1 MTEKDLKDL
10 YENGN
15 LHIAPAIEGPT
26 QLNKDYSI
34 PSGFVKADSN
44 KNQLSLIDPL
54 FITELGQ
61 VLTFGAAKYSPNNWQ
76 LCSDSTRYK
85 DALLRHL
92 YAYLSGEL
100 TDPESGLPHTS
111 AIAFN
116 TMALRW
122 FDRQLTQKDPH

>member
-1 MTEKDLKDL
+1 MTEEDLNDL
-10 YENGN
+10 YEKGH
-15 LHIAPAIEGPT
+15 LHVAPA
-26 QLNKDYSI
+26 KDT
-34 PSGFVKADSN
+34 FVKADSN

-61 VLTFGAAKYSPNNWQ
+61 VLTFGASKYSPNNWQ

-122 FDRQLTQKDPH
+122 FDRNSNENATNIK